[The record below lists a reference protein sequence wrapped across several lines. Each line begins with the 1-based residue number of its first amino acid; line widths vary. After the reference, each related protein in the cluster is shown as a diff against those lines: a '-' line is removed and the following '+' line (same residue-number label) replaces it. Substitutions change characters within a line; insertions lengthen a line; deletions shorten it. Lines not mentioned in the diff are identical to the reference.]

1 MGRQAA
7 GWSYLK
13 ALINSNP
20 SRLGVYSKNLKQREF
35 FKNDV
40 RPILKSD
47 QNLVVDHIP
56 YNNPFLSQ
64 PFGVYFPGP
73 GIENFASERSIYGSN
88 SYSIIGIT
96 HTTASHRVMTS
107 IKNIL
112 TSRIMPWDCIICTS
126 KVVLDTINLILDAEK
141 DFLEQRLNIKILYY
155 LNFLL
160 FR

>member
-20 SRLGVYSKNLKQREF
+20 SRLGVYSKILKQREF

-56 YNNPFLSQ
+56 HNNPFLSQ
-64 PFGVYFPGP
+64 PFGGIFSGP
-73 GIENFASERSIYGSN
+73 GIENFASEDQFMVQIHIVLLVLLIQQPLISN
-88 SYSIIGIT
+88 DQY
-96 HTTASHRVMTS
+96 
-107 IKNIL
+107 
-112 TSRIMPWDCIICTS
+112 
-126 KVVLDTINLILDAEK
+126 
-141 DFLEQRLNIKILYY
+141 
-155 LNFLL
+155 
-160 FR
+160 